1 MMWTNHFPEWDVL
14 SKTAESFSCIEAI
27 LDFFCFSAVTR
38 NVNNYQR
45 ALNVL
50 QFFDV
55 EFEQFKKFQSFARQT
70 RISRFTMEV
79 PCDCVH
85 ITPANMPEVY
95 TLKKCK
101 TTALL
106 IQHSITKTTTHI
118 NLTSTIYFTIS
129 NFTANANLE
138 FAKVITSQSRAVSGE
153 IKRLATA
160 QLNKVE
166 TLIKTRVQNYQ

>member
-1 MMWTNHFPEWDVL
+1 MRLRTYYTCKYARSL
-14 SKTAESFSCIEAI
+14 YSK
-27 LDFFCFSAVTR
+27 R
-38 NVNNYQR
+38 
-45 ALNVL
+45 
-50 QFFDV
+50 
-55 EFEQFKKFQSFARQT
+55 
-70 RISRFTMEV
+70 
-79 PCDCVH
+79 
-85 ITPANMPEVY
+85 
-95 TLKKCK
+95 CK